1 MKNLY
6 KILVSTLFIT
16 TFGFGQDNQSA
27 VLTTSSPTGSS
38 LTTDSTGV
46 VTNFTVGTAGGST
59 PITWFEYA
67 TSFLAFNDG
76 VPLEVSGANAD
87 IWDGANPAAPVDTG
101 FFLPARFEDW
111 SFDGANDNEW
121 HTILYYEDIPNN
133 IAVVGGLGYRLE
145 DPSPTLGAGYV
156 TWDPAF
162 QFTNVHSDTVTI
174 EPYRYLRNTAGNTQ
188 VTYYSNHDD
197 YNSFWDYDNI
207 DGTSDDYAVE
217 VKYVG
222 GYRYGYAF
230 TGFPMTHY
238 RIQAYA
244 VGNTL
249 YDDITDN
256 GAGYDLTT
264 LTDPVSAHSEFAFQP
279 EAVTLA
285 QDQAALYWLSSKVI
299 LVNNSA
305 ADHPTDIDLEVKA
318 ISANE
323 FNTDQEFADTD
334 ASINYSS
341 ITYAVNGAGTASTEA
356 KVTVAEIT
364 GGMIESGVDATLES
378 VLDTRY
384 WEIFYDTRRT
394 ASMASITFTYDVAA
408 DGIVDEE
415 QLTVA
420 FRADYSDDWTA
431 WENVVVNEV
440 DNTVTVSNVD
450 AGEGQWAL
458 AIKYNQTYVPDDNFE
473 LALIELGY
481 DDVLDDYV
489 RTVNISEVTNL
500 DVISE
505 EISDLTGIEDFSSL
519 EVLDC
524 MYNELTTLDMS
535 NNIALELLDCKYN
548 ELTTLDVSNNTALV
562 ELWCD
567 DNELTTLDV
576 SNNIA
581 LEKLFCSYNELTTLD
596 VSNNIALEILICG
609 YNELTTLDVSNNIA
623 LEILICGP
631 NNQLTTLDVSNN
643 TALTW
648 LVCNDNELIH
658 LNMKNGVTDALT
670 DFDVTENSLDC
681 IETLD
686 PDYATAN
693 WTYENGN
700 IDEGVIFAVDCSPV
714 SINAEIIPL
723 KFQLHNAY
731 PNPFNPITTLR
742 YDLPEQ
748 ATVNIIIYD
757 IMGREV
763 RTLVNTIQDA
773 GFKSIIWNATN
784 DYGKPVSAG
793 VYLYQ
798 IQAGEFVQTKK
809 MVLLK

>member
-1 MKNLY
+1 M
-6 KILVSTLFIT
+6 KILLVYSIFIFSTI
-16 TFGFGQDNQSA
+16 FGQDNQSA

-145 DPSPTLGAGYV
+145 DPSSTLGAGYV

-188 VTYYSNHDD
+188 VTYYSNHDN

-285 QDQAALYWLSSKVI
+285 QNQAALYWLSSKVI

-378 VLDTRY
+378 VLDNRY

-394 ASMASITFTYDVAA
+394 ASMATITFAYDVAA

-420 FRADYSDDWTA
+420 FRAEYSDDWTA

-440 DNTVTVSNVD
+440 DNT
-450 AGEGQWAL
+450 
-458 AIKYNQTYVPDDNFE
+458 
-473 LALIELGY
+473 
-481 DDVLDDYV
+481 
-489 RTVNISEVTNL
+489 
-500 DVISE
+500 
-505 EISDLTGIEDFSSL
+505 
-519 EVLDC
+519 
-524 MYNELTTLDMS
+524 
-535 NNIALELLDCKYN
+535 
-548 ELTTLDVSNNTALV
+548 
-562 ELWCD
+562 
-567 DNELTTLDV
+567 
-576 SNNIA
+576 
-581 LEKLFCSYNELTTLD
+581 SY
-596 VSNNIALEILICG
+596 S
-609 YNELTTLDVSNNIA
+609 
-623 LEILICGP
+623 
-631 NNQLTTLDVSNN
+631 Q
-643 TALTW
+643 
-648 LVCNDNELIH
+648 
-658 LNMKNGVTDALT
+658 
-670 DFDVTENSLDC
+670 
-681 IETLD
+681 
-686 PDYATAN
+686 
-693 WTYENGN
+693 
-700 IDEGVIFAVDCSPV
+700 
-714 SINAEIIPL
+714 
-723 KFQLHNAY
+723 
-731 PNPFNPITTLR
+731 
-742 YDLPEQ
+742 
-748 ATVNIIIYD
+748 
-757 IMGREV
+757 
-763 RTLVNTIQDA
+763 
-773 GFKSIIWNATN
+773 
-784 DYGKPVSAG
+784 
-793 VYLYQ
+793 
-798 IQAGEFVQTKK
+798 
-809 MVLLK
+809 

>member
-1 MKNLY
+1 L
-6 KILVSTLFIT
+6 
-16 TFGFGQDNQSA
+16 
-27 VLTTSSPTGSS
+27 
-38 LTTDSTGV
+38 
-46 VTNFTVGTAGGST
+46 
-59 PITWFEYA
+59 
-67 TSFLAFNDG
+67 
-76 VPLEVSGANAD
+76 
-87 IWDGANPAAPVDTG
+87 
-101 FFLPARFEDW
+101 
-111 SFDGANDNEW
+111 
-121 HTILYYEDIPNN
+121 
-133 IAVVGGLGYRLE
+133 
-145 DPSPTLGAGYV
+145 TLGAGYV

-174 EPYRYLRNTAGNTQ
+174 EPYRYLRYTAGNTQ
-188 VTYYSNHDD
+188 VTYYSNHDN

-207 DGTSDDYAVE
+207 DGTSDDYVVE
-217 VKYVG
+217 VKYEG

-249 YDDITDN
+249 YDDITN
-256 GAGYDLTT
+256 GGAGYNLTT
-264 LTDPVSAHSEFAFQP
+264 LTDPVYAQSEFAFQP

-285 QDQAALYWLSSKVI
+285 QNQAALYWLSSKVI

-323 FNTDQEFADTD
+323 FNTDQNFADTD

-364 GGMIESGVDATLES
+364 GGIIESGVDATLES

-415 QLTVA
+415 QLTVV

-440 DNTVTVSNVD
+440 DNTITANDVD
-450 AGEGQWAL
+450 TSAGQWAF
-458 AIKYNQTYVPDDNFE
+458 AVVDNIAPTMTITSAEGADGFTSNDAT
-473 LALIELGY
+473 LSL
-481 DDVLDDYV
+481 
-489 RTVNISEVTNL
+489 TFISSEATTDFAEEDITVTNGAL
-500 DVISE
+500 SNFAATSSTVYTATFTPVANGEATIDVAASTFT
-505 EISDLTGIEDFSSL
+505 DAAG
-519 EVLDC
+519 
-524 MYNELTTLDMS
+524 N
-535 NNIALELLDCKYN
+535 
-548 ELTTLDVSNNTALV
+548 NNTAADQFNWTYDATVPTMTITSAEGADGFTSNDATLS
-562 ELWCD
+562 
-567 DNELTTLDV
+567 LTFISSEATTDFAEEDITVTNGALSNFAATSSTVYTATFTPVANGEATIDV
-576 SNNIA
+576 AASTFTDAAGN
-581 LEKLFCSYNELTTLD
+581 
-596 VSNNIALEILICG
+596 
-609 YNELTTLDVSNNIA
+609 
-623 LEILICGP
+623 
-631 NNQLTTLDVSNN
+631 NN
-643 TALTW
+643 TAA
-648 LVCNDNELIH
+648 DQ
-658 LNMKNGVTDALT
+658 
-670 DFDVTENSLDC
+670 F
-681 IETLD
+681 
-686 PDYATAN
+686 N
-693 WTYENGN
+693 WTYDPNVSVEEEF
-700 IDEGVIFAVDCSPV
+700 IPTEFALQQ
-714 SINAEIIPL
+714 N
-723 KFQLHNAY
+723 Y

-784 DYGKPVSAG
+784 DFGKPVSAG

-798 IQAGEFVQTKK
+798 IQAGDFVQTRK